1 MGYELSTEREIAFKL
16 EPIDAKQPALE
27 REAKFYRVIKGGVG
41 IPNLYWYGIENN
53 YRTLVTDVY
62 GPSLEQ
68 LLKYC
73 KGTFTLKTVLMIAD
87 QLLDRIEWVH
97 SKGIIYNDIEPDNF
111 LVGLGEKQDKIFLID
126 FGSCQK
132 YQEANGQH
140 LKF

>member
-1 MGYELSTEREIAFKL
+1 MKDSS
-16 EPIDAKQPALE
+16 LE
-27 REAKFYRVIKGGVG
+27 REAKFYRIVKGGVG

-53 YRTLVTDVY
+53 YRTLVTDIY

-73 KGTFTLKTVLMIAD
+73 KGTFTLKTVLLIAD
-87 QLLDRIEWVH
+87 QILERIEWVH
-97 SKGIIYNDIEPDNF
+97 SKGLIYNGIEPTNF
-111 LVGLGEKQDKIFLID
+111 LVGLGEKQDKIFMID

-132 YQEANGQH
+132 YLDTDNHH

>member
-1 MGYELSTEREIAFKL
+1 M
-16 EPIDAKQPALE
+16 
-27 REAKFYRVIKGGVG
+27 VKGGVG
-41 IPNLYWYGIENN
+41 IPNLYWFGIENN

-73 KGTFTLKTVLMIAD
+73 KGIFSLKTVLMIAD

-97 SKGIIYNDIEPDNF
+97 SKGLIYNDIEPDNF

-132 YQEANGQH
+132 YQDANGQH
-140 LKF
+140 LKFEN